1 MEYMF
6 IYYEKCSTCKK
17 ALAHLKEMEINIKI
31 RPIKEEN
38 PTKEEL
44 TMWSKEGNIPLR
56 KLFNTSG
63 LLYKELGLSKK
74 MDSLSDDEKLDLLS
88 SNGMLVKRPILV
100 GNGKVLVGYNKDKYN
115 ELKEM

>member
-6 IYYEKCSTCKK
+6 ICYDKCSTCKK
-17 ALAHLKEMEINIKI
+17 ALTHLKDMKLDIKV

-44 TMWSKEGNIPLR
+44 LLWSKDSGMPLR
-56 KLFNTSG
+56 KFFNTSG

-74 MDSLSDDEKLDLLS
+74 MDSLSDEEKLELLA

-100 GNGKVLVGYNKDKYN
+100 GNGKVLIGYNKDAYDC
-115 ELKEM
+115 L

>member
-6 IYYEKCSTCKK
+6 ICYEKCSTCKK
-17 ALAHLKEMEINIKI
+17 ALAHLKDMELDIKV

-44 TMWSKEGNIPLR
+44 LIWSKESGMPLR
-56 KLFNTSG
+56 KFFNTSG
-63 LLYKELGLSKK
+63 LLYKELELSKK
-74 MDSLSDDEKLDLLS
+74 MDSLSDDEKLELLS

-100 GNGKVLVGYNKDKYN
+100 GNGKVLVGYNKDAYD
-115 ELKEM
+115 ELK